1 MAKSDTQKVESL
13 DDFKRLS
20 PQERIA
26 KLREFEE
33 KRRRE
38 IQEAE
43 KMLKDTITQVEV
55 DKKDDDV
62 VTFQTLRDKIKP
74 LDEILETERRTLE
87 EQAKAALP
95 TKEEQDAMQYNIAK
109 EVKQIYEGVQSLGY
123 TSDWGRE
130 EKNKFDQF
138 QDRLSKIVENYQLST
153 DVQKQVMVSQNL
165 VDNVKQ
171 YMSGH
176 NDPVGGMG
184 GYHPKGKQQKQYL
197 N

>member
-87 EQAKAALP
+87 EQAKAVLP

-130 EKNKFDQF
+130 EKSKFDQF
-138 QDRLSKIVENYQLST
+138 QDRLSKIVENYQLSA

>member
-33 KRRRE
+33 KKRRE

-62 VTFQTLRDKIKP
+62 VTFQTLRDKVKP
-74 LDEILETERRTLE
+74 LDEILEHERKTLE
-87 EQAKAALP
+87 EQAKAAPP

-138 QDRLSKIVENYQLST
+138 QDRLSKIVENYQLT
-153 DVQKQVMVSQNL
+153 ADVQKQVMVSQNL
-165 VDNVKQ
+165 VENVKQ

-184 GYHPKGKQQKQYL
+184 GYHPKRKQQKQYL

>member
-130 EKNKFDQF
+130 EKSKFDQF

-176 NDPVGGMG
+176 NEPAGGMG
-184 GYHPKGKQQKQYL
+184 GYHPKGKQHKQYL

>member
-55 DKKDDDV
+55 DRKDDDV
-62 VTFQTLRDKIKP
+62 VTFQTLRDKVKP

-123 TSDWGRE
+123 TSDWGKE
-130 EKNKFDQF
+130 EKSKFDQF
-138 QDRLSKIVENYQLST
+138 QDRLSKIVENYQLSA